1 MLYKEKSHSQFFNW
15 NWNNWNNW
23 NWNKLEQH
31 GSWNLKPYSSST
43 RTSSTMPF
51 HYTRRG
57 HNAQPWSS
65 CNGNG
70 NLKNSARKRMRYA
83 NYFVPLPSVQELM
96 LTIDM
101 KNILVSMMTCL
112 MTVLLLFPTGVEA
125 QPWSHGALKVSD
137 NHRYLQYADGTPFFW
152 LGDTGWLLP
161 ERLNREEVA
170 QYLSACKANGYN
182 VVQVQTVNGVP
193 ALNVY
198 GASSHP
204 NGYDFSTIDHQGYG
218 YWQHMDYIIQTAQK
232 NGIYVGMVC
241 IWGGLVKSGKMD
253 VEQAKAYGTFL
264 ANRYKDVPN
273 IVWIIGGDV
282 LGTVKTEV
290 WETLACTI
298 RGIDSNHLMT
308 FHPRGRTS
316 SATWF
321 NEADWLDFNMF
332 QSGHRRYG
340 QRNGDGDYTIEE
352 DTEEDNWR
360 YVENEI
366 NPET

>member
-1 MLYKEKSHSQFFNW
+1 
-15 NWNNWNNW
+15 
-23 NWNKLEQH
+23 
-31 GSWNLKPYSSST
+31 
-43 RTSSTMPF
+43 
-51 HYTRRG
+51 
-57 HNAQPWSS
+57 
-65 CNGNG
+65 
-70 NLKNSARKRMRYA
+70 
-83 NYFVPLPSVQELM
+83 
-96 LTIDM
+96 
-101 KNILVSMMTCL
+101 
-112 MTVLLLFPTGVEA
+112 MTVLLLFPNGVEA

-137 NHRYLQYADGTPFFW
+137 NHRYLQHADGTPFFW

-161 ERLNREEVA
+161 ERLSREEVA

-198 GASSHP
+198 GASLHP

-241 IWGGLVKSGKMD
+241 IWGGLVKSG
-253 VEQAKAYGTFL
+253 
-264 ANRYKDVPN
+264 
-273 IVWIIGGDV
+273 
-282 LGTVKTEV
+282 
-290 WETLACTI
+290 
-298 RGIDSNHLMT
+298 
-308 FHPRGRTS
+308 
-316 SATWF
+316 
-321 NEADWLDFNMF
+321 
-332 QSGHRRYG
+332 HRRYG